1 MFFISA
7 DPGINTMGVSVIDP
21 TDGYKVVESIL
32 IKNARKFT
40 DEEKV
45 VEATYGS
52 RVVKVLTIVAKFE
65 ELLEKYKIDTIVL
78 EAPFYNALTPMAF
91 GSLLEIINVIKYQVV
106 LKRGLNFKLIEPLLV
121 KKLFTNK
128 GMVSKEAMKFFLK
141 QKQEYGSIQLDLSV
155 DEMSEHEVDAVAIG
169 YVYYTSMI
177 EQTKGT

>member
-21 TDGYKVVESIL
+21 SNGYKVIESIL

-45 VEATYGS
+45 VEASYGG
-52 RVVKVLTIVAKFE
+52 RVVKVLAIVAKFE
-65 ELLEKYKIDTIVL
+65 ELLKKYEIDTIVL

-106 LKRGLNFKLIEPLLV
+106 LKRQLNFKLIEPLLV

-128 GMVSKEAMKFFLK
+128 GMASKEAIKFFLK
-141 QKQEYGSIQLDLSV
+141 QKQEDKSVQLDLNI
-155 DEMSEHEVDAVAIG
+155 DDMSEHEIDAVAIG
-169 YVYYTSMI
+169 YVYYISMI